1 LRIAIA
7 NPTGSFGAWL
17 CAAALSCL
25 ALPICQGQRFSFRD
39 VADGLGDLNVNCIAQ
54 DATGYLWVGTE
65 NGLYRYDGL
74 EFRLFGA
81 AEGIHGR
88 TIQNLYAG
96 PDGTLW
102 VGTTAG
108 IYFERANGSFG
119 EVRPPAPV
127 NEFSQRI
134 GTTFTAI
141 REDQVVMAD
150 RSGAFLLR
158 HIEPERWAAEPMHL
172 EAGAV
177 WSVQYGADGVLW
189 YGCGKDLC
197 RLANGKTNH
206 VTAPLGMPE
215 DTWLHLLKS
224 RDGHIWLRGY
234 LHVGELVPAANRFEL
249 HDLPGPS
256 DAVPY
261 NSLAEDA
268 HGRILAS
275 QGPNF
280 GSWAGGGWSMV
291 AARNGLSRFDISNL
305 FVDREGSIWIGVVG
319 HGLRRWLGQGRWE
332 AYTVADGLSDDIVWA
347 SLRDRSGRMWIGTES
362 GLDFIPAGG
371 NAPRPWKAQ
380 GIETARAV
388 SLAESADGGIWM
400 ASAAGSLVRIDPGTL
415 AGSQWKVPECY
426 RVLAARDQVWLAT
439 GGGLYV
445 ADPAAENRA
454 PRLVED
460 PAIANPRGRFTD
472 LTLSPDGSL
481 WAAADQGL
489 YRLDSSGWRRIDA
502 GLSGVNPFLIAAD
515 RQGNLWASG
524 SFPGIARL
532 RIVGTRVVDSAYIT
546 RPRLLSEQV
555 VALSVD
561 DRGWLWVGQDA
572 GLTAFDGETW
582 RGYTQDDGLVW
593 NDIDAD
599 ALAEDKD
606 GSLWI
611 GTSGGLSHL
620 MDPKARAAG
629 APPAPV
635 FSLAAFGAAD
645 ISNGSR
651 IAWNPSPL
659 EVSMASLSFGGG
671 RHIRFRY
678 RLLGFESEW
687 VETAERR
694 IRYPRLEPGAY
705 RFQAEA
711 VDAATGAVSPQAEI
725 SFRLTPRWSQGEAV
739 SLGIC
744 LLAAIA
750 VVMVIRWQVQRLV
763 VQKRELE
770 LAVLR
775 RTEDLEREKT
785 ELLYARDQMR
795 HFAEHDGLTG
805 LWNHRIILERLR
817 QEIDRSRRESTP
829 ISLILV
835 DLDHFK
841 LINDTYGHPA
851 GDVVLKE
858 VGEIFL
864 SSLRSYD
871 WVGRYG
877 GEEFLLI
884 LPGSGFMDARNR
896 AEQLRIA
903 VQSARILH
911 FDLEVPVTAS
921 FGLASG
927 FPLSYESMIQA
938 ADTALY
944 RAKDN
949 GRNCVIAIEIGPP
962 AGSAEGARG

>member
-1 LRIAIA
+1 MRIAIA
-7 NPTGSFGAWL
+7 NPKRSFGVWL
-17 CAAALSCL
+17 CAAALLCL
-25 ALPICQGQRFSFRD
+25 ALPTCRGQRYSFRD

-54 DATGYLWVGTE
+54 DGTGYLWVGTE
-65 NGLYRYDGL
+65 NGLYRYDGQ

-81 AEGIHGR
+81 AEGIHAR
-88 TIQNLYAG
+88 TIQNLFAG

-108 IYFERANGSFG
+108 IYFERSNGAFG

-134 GTTFTAI
+134 GTTFTAF
-141 REDQVVMAD
+141 RTDEVVMTD

-158 HIEPERWAAEPMHL
+158 HIEPGQWAAEPMHL
-172 EAGAV
+172 EGAAI
-177 WSVQYGADGVLW
+177 WSVQYGSDGALW
-189 YGCGKDLC
+189 YGCDKDLC

-206 VTAPLGMPE
+206 VRAPLGLPE
-215 DTWLHLLKS
+215 DDWLHLLRS

-249 HDLPGPS
+249 HDMPGTS

-261 NSLAEDA
+261 DSLAEDA

-280 GSWAGGGWSMV
+280 GMWAGGGWSMV
-291 AARNGLSRFDISNL
+291 TARNGLSRFDISNL

-347 SLRDRSGRMWIGTES
+347 SLRDQSGRLWIGTES
-362 GLDFIPAGG
+362 GLDIVSPGG
-371 NAPRPWKAQ
+371 NAPRAWTAP
-380 GIETARAV
+380 GIQTARAV
-388 SLAESADGGIWM
+388 SLAESADGTIWM
-400 ASAAGSLVRIDPGTL
+400 ASAAGSLVRIEPRTL
-415 AGSQWKVPECY
+415 AGTQWKVPECY
-426 RVLAARDQVWLAT
+426 RVLAVRGQIWVAT
-439 GGGLYV
+439 GGGLYAV
-445 ADPAAENRA
+445 DPAIGDRA
-454 PRLVED
+454 PSLVED
-460 PAIANPRGRFTD
+460 PAFANPRGRFTD
-472 LTLSPDGSL
+472 LSMGPDGSL
-481 WAAADQGL
+481 WAASDEGL
-489 YRLDSSGWRRIDA
+489 YRLDASGWRRIDA

-515 RQGNLWASG
+515 WQGYLWASG
-524 SFPGIARL
+524 NFPGIARL
-532 RIVGTRVVDSAYIT
+532 RIVGNRVVDSAYIT

-561 DRGWLWVGQDA
+561 GRGWLWVGQDA
-572 GLTAFDGETW
+572 GLTAFDGKTW
-582 RGYTQDDGLVW
+582 RGFTQDDGLIW
-593 NDIDAD
+593 NDIDAN
-599 ALAEDKD
+599 ALAEDKN

-620 MDPKARAAG
+620 MDPTAWTAG

-635 FSLAAFGAAD
+635 FSLAAFGATG

-651 IAWNPSPL
+651 IGWESSPF

-687 VETAERR
+687 VETAERH
-694 IRYPRLEPGAY
+694 IRYPRLDPGAY

-711 VDAATGAVSPQAEI
+711 VDAATGAMSPLAEI
-725 SFRLTPRWSQGEAV
+725 SFRVTPRWWQSDAV

-750 VVMVIRWQVQRLV
+750 VVLAVRWQMRRLV
-763 VQKRELE
+763 AQKRELE
-770 LAVLR
+770 LAVLS
-775 RTEDLEREKT
+775 RTKDLEREKT

-795 HFAEHDGLTG
+795 HYAEHDGLTG

-817 QEIDRSRRESTP
+817 QEIDRSRREATP
-829 ISLILV
+829 ISIILV

-841 LINDTYGHPA
+841 HINDTFGHPA
-851 GDVVLKE
+851 GDMVLKGI
-858 VGEIFL
+858 GEIFE

-884 LPGSGFMDARNR
+884 LPGSAFMDARNR
-896 AEQLRIA
+896 AEQLRCA
-903 VQSARILH
+903 VQSAGILH
-911 FDLEVPVTAS
+911 LGTAVPITAS

-927 FPLSYESMIQA
+927 FPMSYESMIQA

-949 GRNCVIAIEIGPP
+949 GRNCVIATEISPTGGGPK
-962 AGSAEGARG
+962 GG